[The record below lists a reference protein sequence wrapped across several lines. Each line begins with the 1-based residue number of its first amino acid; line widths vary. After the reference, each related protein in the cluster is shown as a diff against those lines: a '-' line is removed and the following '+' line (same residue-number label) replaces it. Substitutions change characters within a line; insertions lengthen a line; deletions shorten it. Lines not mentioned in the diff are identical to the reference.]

1 MQFCKALC
9 KLGMQQPG
17 RIKIVKPSFLILII
31 TMAKNSSNILP
42 ILSMIFF
49 SSFTLLLIISTG
61 QARIALNHHATP
73 NNIDNHRL
81 LHELGFFDL
90 SAEHYNKDY
99 HKPSTFGEGTDRLV
113 PSGPNGMVS
122 PDIPN
127 ASAVGTDRLVP
138 GGPNPLE
145 SPDIPN
151 ASAVGTDR
159 LVPSG
164 PDPLEPPVILVHSGS
179 M

>member
-1 MQFCKALC
+1 MQAT
-9 KLGMQQPG
+9 Q
-17 RIKIVKPSFLILII
+17 IVKPSFLILII

-61 QARIALNHHATP
+61 QARIPLNHHAIQK
-73 NNIDNHRL
+73 NIDNHRL

-113 PSGPNGMVS
+113 PSGPNGMES

-127 ASAVGTDRLVP
+127 AFAVGTDRLVP
-138 GGPNPLE
+138 DGPNHLE

-164 PDPLEPPVILVHSGS
+164 PDPLEPPVIPNALL
-179 M
+179 